1 MSLFDIIAG
10 LLLALSAIVGL
21 RRGATHEVTTVLA
34 FVAAAV
40 IAVFGLR
47 FTGAVARQMVATP
60 WMANV
65 AALLVS
71 FVAVYVILRLVA
83 GMLTRGVQATV
94 LSGPDRVLGGGI
106 GVARGLIAVGAC
118 LLLIDA
124 AMPPQR
130 VPAWITGARLY
141 PVANASANLLRV
153 FAPQGW
159 KLAGDAAPSVAS
171 EILGDPR
178 STLDGPANDGP
189 PALSGH
195 EPGYH
200 DPGYSEQQRKA
211 LDVLV
216 EKSR

>member
-10 LLLALSAIVGL
+10 LVLIVSAIVGL
-21 RRGATHEVTTVLA
+21 TRGATREVTTVIA

-40 IAVFGLR
+40 VAVFGLR
-47 FTGAVARQMVATP
+47 YTGPIARHMVATP

-71 FVAVYVILRLVA
+71 FVAAYVVLRVIG
-83 GMLTRGVQATV
+83 GMLTRGVQRTV
-94 LSGPDRVLGGGI
+94 LSGPDRILGGGI
-106 GVARGLIAVGAC
+106 GVARGLIAVGAV

-124 AMPPQR
+124 ATPPDR
-130 VPAWITGARLY
+130 IPAWITGARLY
-141 PVANASANLLRV
+141 PVADASASLLRA

-159 KLAGDAAPSVAS
+159 KLASDAAPGVAS
-171 EILGDPR
+171 AVMDAPE
-178 STLDGPANDGP
+178 STQNGPTNDGS
-189 PALSGH
+189 PARSSPGH
-195 EPGYH
+195 
-200 DPGYSEQQRKA
+200 DSGYSERQRKA

>member
-1 MSLFDIIAG
+1 MSLFDIFAG
-10 LLLALSAIVGL
+10 LVLIVSAIVGL
-21 RRGATHEVTTVLA
+21 ARGATREVTTVIA

-47 FTGAVARQMVATP
+47 YTGPVARHMVATP

-71 FVAVYVILRLVA
+71 FAGAYVVLRLIG
-83 GMLTRGVQATV
+83 GMLTRGVQRTV

-106 GVARGLIAVGAC
+106 GVARGLIAVGAV

-124 AMPPQR
+124 ATPSDRM
-130 VPAWITGARLY
+130 PAWITQARLY
-141 PVANASANLLRV
+141 PVADASANLLRA

-159 KLAGDAAPSVAS
+159 KLASDVEPGVAS
-171 EILGDPR
+171 AVMGAPG
-178 STLDGPANDGP
+178 STQNGPSSDSP
-189 PALSGH
+189 PAGSSPGH
-195 EPGYH
+195 
-200 DPGYSEQQRKA
+200 DSGYSERQRKA

>member
-1 MSLFDIIAG
+1 MSLFDIAAG
-10 LLLALSAIVGL
+10 LVLIVSAIVGL
-21 RRGATHEVTTVLA
+21 RRGATREVTTVLA
-34 FVAAAV
+34 FLAAAV
-40 IAVFGLR
+40 IAVFALR
-47 FTGAVARQMVATP
+47 FTGTIARHMVATP

-65 AALLVS
+65 AALLVT
-71 FVAVYVILRLVA
+71 FVAAYFILRLIA
-83 GMLTRGVQATV
+83 GVLTRGVQATV

-106 GVARGLIAVGAC
+106 GVARGLVAVGAC

-130 VPAWITGARLY
+130 LPVWITGARLY
-141 PVANASANLLRV
+141 PVADASASLLRA

-159 KLAGDAAPSVAS
+159 KLAGDAAPGVAS
-171 EILGDPR
+171 EIMGERRDTVDVADDSPAIRSGRDP
-178 STLDGPANDGP
+178 
-189 PALSGH
+189 GH
-195 EPGYH
+195 H

>member
-10 LLLALSAIVGL
+10 LVLIVSAIVGL
-21 RRGATHEVTTVLA
+21 TRGATREVTTVIA

-47 FTGAVARQMVATP
+47 FTGPIARHFVATP

-65 AALLVS
+65 SALLVS
-71 FVAVYVILRLVA
+71 FVAGYIVLRLIA
-83 GMLTRGVQATV
+83 GMMTRGVQRTV

-118 LLLIDA
+118 LLLLDA
-124 AMPPQR
+124 AMPPQNM
-130 VPAWITGARLY
+130 PAWITGARLY
-141 PVANASANLLRV
+141 PVADASANLLRA

-159 KLAGDAAPSVAS
+159 KLAANVAPGLTEAVL
-171 EILGDPR
+171 EDPR
-178 STLDGPANDGP
+178 TVQDGPANESS
-189 PALSGH
+189 PAHSPSGH
-195 EPGYH
+195 
-200 DPGYSEQQRKA
+200 DSGYSERQRKA

>member
-10 LLLALSAIVGL
+10 LVLIGSGVVGL
-21 RRGATHEVTTVLA
+21 SRGATREITTVMA

-40 IAVFGLR
+40 TAVLGLR
-47 FTGAVARQMVATP
+47 YTGPIARGLVTTA

-71 FVAVYVILRLVA
+71 FVAAYLVLRLIA
-83 GMLTRGVQATV
+83 GMMTRGVQRTV
-94 LSGPDRVLGGGI
+94 LSGPDRILGGGI
-106 GVARGLIAVGAC
+106 GLARGLVAVGAC

-124 AMPPQR
+124 AMPPQHI
-130 VPAWITGARLY
+130 PAWITGARLY
-141 PVANASANLLRV
+141 PVADASASLLRA

-159 KLAGDAAPSVAS
+159 KLATEVAPGVTEAVL
-171 EILGDPR
+171 EDPR
-178 STLDGPANDGP
+178 PIQDESANDGGLVHP
-189 PALSGH
+189 SPD
-195 EPGYH
+195 H
-200 DPGYSEQQRKA
+200 DPGYSERQRRA

>member
-10 LLLALSAIVGL
+10 LLLIVSAIVGL

-47 FTGAVARQMVATP
+47 FTGAVARHMVATP

-71 FVAVYVILRLVA
+71 FVAAYIILRLIA

-106 GVARGLIAVGAC
+106 GVARGLIAIGAC

-124 AMPPQR
+124 AVPPQR
-130 VPAWITGARLY
+130 LPVWITGARLY
-141 PVANASANLLRV
+141 PVADASASLLRV

-159 KLAGDAAPSVAS
+159 KLAGDAAPGVAN
-171 EILGDPR
+171 EILGGPGTTPDSPGD
-178 STLDGPANDGP
+178 DGPAVRPIHD
-189 PALSGH
+189 SSH
-195 EPGYH
+195 H

>member
-1 MSLFDIIAG
+1 MSLFDIITG
-10 LLLALSAIVGL
+10 LVLIVSAIVGL
-21 RRGATHEVTTVLA
+21 ARGATREVTTVIA

-47 FTGAVARQMVATP
+47 YTGPIARHMVATP

-71 FVAVYVILRLVA
+71 FVAAYVVLRLI
-83 GMLTRGVQATV
+83 GSMLTRGVQRTV

-106 GVARGLIAVGAC
+106 GVARGLIAIGAV

-124 AMPPQR
+124 ATPPDR
-130 VPAWITGARLY
+130 MPAWITGARLF
-141 PVANASANLLRV
+141 PVADASASLLRT

-159 KLAGDAAPSVAS
+159 KLASDVAPGMAS
-171 EILGDPR
+171 AFMGAPQ
-178 STLDGPANDGP
+178 STLDRPMNDSP
-189 PALSGH
+189 PAGSSSGH
-195 EPGYH
+195 
-200 DPGYSEQQRKA
+200 DSGYSERQRKA

>member
-10 LLLALSAIVGL
+10 LLLVVSAIIGL
-21 RRGATHEVTTVLA
+21 ARGATREVTTVMA
-34 FVAAAV
+34 FLAAAV

-47 FTGAVARQMVATP
+47 FTGAIAAHTMATP

-65 AALLVS
+65 AALLVT
-71 FVAVYVILRLVA
+71 FVAVYIVLRIIA
-83 GMLTRGVQATV
+83 GMLSRGVQRTV

-118 LLLIDA
+118 LLLVDA
-124 AMPPQR
+124 ALPPQQM
-130 VPAWITGARLY
+130 PSWITGAKLY
-141 PVANASANLLRV
+141 PVADASASLLRA

-159 KLAGDAAPSVAS
+159 KLAGEVAPGVAS
-171 EILGDPR
+171 AIMGAPQTMQDDPPND
-178 STLDGPANDGP
+178 SPAVR
-189 PALSGH
+189 A
-195 EPGYH
+195 GYGS
-200 DPGYSEQQRKA
+200 GYSERQRKA